1 MTELQHYRAVVSI
14 TMEVVQRCVACA
26 TDMAPAGRYTCR
38 GGTADHVCC
47 TGGPSVV
54 PSARVLGLAEIA
66 GGIVTYLSGILRK
79 EGFFKYVEDWPVVV
93 RKR

>member
-1 MTELQHYRAVVSI
+1 MLPIWPPQEGTRAEVAPRI
-14 TMEVVQRCVACA
+14 T
-26 TDMAPAGRYTCR
+26 
-38 GGTADHVCC
+38 
-47 TGGPSVV
+47 SVV
-54 PSARVLGLAEIA
+54 REGRPWFRPPGSSDWQEIA